1 MSVNRNYNSLYFENP
16 IVILDTT
23 DSVNSTT
30 GSLVL
35 YGGLSVGATTNFS
48 GIMKITNNTTSTD
61 VSTGALVLSGGIGT
75 DDNLNVG
82 GNAYIQGSLTAGSFA
97 VTNLNAGTIT
107 VSNLLGTNATLAS
120 LFATDITTATL
131 RASTLVSSANIVANV
146 VTTGTVIAS
155 TVGTSWLS
163 ATTITGSNISLSG
176 NLTVAGTLVAVNITT
191 TNLMDTNLTAGI
203 VNITNT
209 LSANGTSNTI
219 GSIFTT
225 GGNVGIGTTSPSSKL
240 TVNGEIYNTA
250 DGSGIK
256 FYIGRIYKK
265 GNGGLQ
271 IVSGFGDTVF
281 RNYTD
286 TATTMSINEAGTLS
300 VTQLVTCG
308 NIAANIITTGTLNA
322 ATLVSSANI
331 TNVNFTSTNILNT
344 NITTSSLRYTNAIGT
359 NQTLTSLF
367 ITDITSATLLATT
380 GITTSNIYVSSDS
393 AGLNLFGGARI
404 LKQSGDGMYIIPHN
418 DGNLGDGIGGI
429 KFRNAANSSTTM
441 QVFGDGTLRV
451 AGIVSAANMATNI
464 ITTGTLN
471 ATTLISSAN
480 ITANIITTGT
490 LNATTLISSANIT
503 ANLITTGRLIANT
516 VDLTPSVGDISTER
530 WTYLANN
537 TNGTVSG
544 LAFDNNI
551 VRSFN
556 SYAHIEIQRSTGGNL
571 YANYEL
577 KGVQLNSNWALNQ
590 SFVGDN
596 TGIIFGINSTGQVY
610 YTSSNIFNYSLSTI
624 HYRASITSTTSG
636 ILI

>member
-1 MSVNRNYNSLYFENP
+1 
-16 IVILDTT
+16 
-23 DSVNSTT
+23 
-30 GSLVL
+30 
-35 YGGLSVGATTNFS
+35 
-48 GIMKITNNTTSTD
+48 
-61 VSTGALVLSGGIGT
+61 
-75 DDNLNVG
+75 
-82 GNAYIQGSLTAGSFA
+82 
-97 VTNLNAGTIT
+97 
-107 VSNLLGTNATLAS
+107 
-120 LFATDITTATL
+120 
-131 RASTLVSSANIVANV
+131 
-146 VTTGTVIAS
+146 
-155 TVGTSWLS
+155 
-163 ATTITGSNISLSG
+163 
-176 NLTVAGTLVAVNITT
+176 
-191 TNLMDTNLTAGI
+191 
-203 VNITNT
+203 
-209 LSANGTSNTI
+209 
-219 GSIFTT
+219 
-225 GGNVGIGTTSPSSKL
+225 
-240 TVNGEIYNTA
+240 
-250 DGSGIK
+250 
-256 FYIGRIYKK
+256 
-265 GNGGLQ
+265 
-271 IVSGFGDTVF
+271 
-281 RNYTD
+281 
-286 TATTMSINEAGTLS
+286 MSISEAGTLA

-367 ITDITSATLLATT
+367 ITDITSATLRASTL
-380 GITTSNIYVSSDS
+380 VSS
-393 AGLNLFGGARI
+393 ANI
-404 LKQSGDGMYIIPHN
+404 
-418 DGNLGDGIGGI
+418 
-429 KFRNAANSSTTM
+429 AAN
-441 QVFGDGTLRV
+441 
-451 AGIVSAANMATNI
+451 IV
-464 ITTGTLN
+464 TTGTLN

-610 YTSSNIFNYSLSTI
+610 YTSSNISNYSLSTI